1 MGNKYNF
8 NKLAPKKDI
17 AIDVYNEAFDFIFE
31 NDDILNVAL
40 TGPYSAGKSTVFLSY
55 ENSDKGKDKNYLH
68 ISLANFACATK
79 KADNN
84 DKESSA
90 ENNLEGR
97 IINQLLYQ
105 IDSNDIPDSKSKIKI
120 GKEYDSFFVGI
131 VFKNEKTM
139 NYHNNKLNH
148 VF

>member
-1 MGNKYNF
+1 MSSNNCDVEKFVEKSARFF
-8 NKLAPKKDI
+8 NKS
-17 AIDVYNEAFDFIFE
+17 
-31 NDDILNVAL
+31 
-40 TGPYSAGKSTVFLSY
+40 GLSITP
-55 ENSDKGKDKNYLH
+55 E
-68 ISLANFACATK
+68 
-79 KADNN
+79 
-84 DKESSA
+84 EA

-105 IDSNDIPDSKSKIKI
+105 IDSNDIPDSKFKIKI